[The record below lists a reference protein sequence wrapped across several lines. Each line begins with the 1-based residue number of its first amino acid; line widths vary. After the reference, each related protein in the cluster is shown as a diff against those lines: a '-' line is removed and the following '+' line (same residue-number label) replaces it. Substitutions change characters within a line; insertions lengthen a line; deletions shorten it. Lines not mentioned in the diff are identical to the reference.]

1 MGISIVGGGN
11 GATGP
16 TGPTGTGVTG
26 PTGSAG
32 ATGPT
37 GTTGATGATVGDTG
51 ATGPTGTTGATGPTG
66 PTGATVTG
74 PTGATVTGPTGTTG
88 PTGPAPSASI
98 DFVIDGAGSAITTG
112 IKGDLRV
119 PFAGTVDSWTILAD
133 QSGSIMIDV
142 WKDSLANFPP
152 TIADSMCT
160 GKEPYIAPS
169 AAYAEDT
176 SITDWTTDDIAAGDV
191 LRFSVASNASITRAT
206 LSLKVTR
213 T

>member
-1 MGISIVGGGN
+1 MGLSIVGGAGT
-11 GATGP
+11 TGP
-16 TGPTGTGVTG
+16 TGPTGAGPTG
-26 PTGSAG
+26 PTGS
-32 ATGPT
+32 TGP
-37 GTTGATGATVGDTG
+37 TGATVGDTG
-51 ATGPTGTTGATGPTG
+51 PTGPTGTTGATGPTG
-66 PTGATVTG
+66 GTVTG

-88 PTGPAPSASI
+88 PTGPAASASI

-112 IKGDLRV
+112 VKGDLRV
-119 PFAGTVDSWTILAD
+119 PFAGTIDSWTILAD
-133 QSGSIMIDV
+133 QSGTIMIDV
-142 WKDSLANFPP
+142 WKDTLANFPP

-176 SITDWTTDDIAAGDV
+176 TITDWTTDDITAGDV
-191 LRFSVASNASITRAT
+191 LRFSVASNTSITRAT

>member
-1 MGISIVGGGN
+1 MGLSIVGGAGT
-11 GATGP
+11 TGP
-16 TGPTGTGVTG
+16 TGPTGAGPTG
-26 PTGSAG
+26 PTGS
-32 ATGPT
+32 TGP
-37 GTTGATGATVGDTG
+37 TGATVGDTG

-66 PTGATVTG
+66 GTVTG

-88 PTGPAPSASI
+88 PTGPAASASI

-112 IKGDLRV
+112 VKGDLRV
-119 PFAGTVDSWTILAD
+119 PFAGTIDSWTILAD
-133 QSGSIMIDV
+133 QSGTIMIDV
-142 WKDSLANFPP
+142 WKDTLANFPP

-176 SITDWTTDDIAAGDV
+176 TITDWTTDDITAGDV
-191 LRFSVASNASITRAT
+191 LRFSVASNTSITRAT

>member
-1 MGISIVGGGN
+1 MGLSIVGSGAA

-16 TGPTGTGVTG
+16 TGPTGSAATG
-26 PTGSAG
+26 PTGS
-32 ATGPT
+32 TGPT
-37 GTTGATGATVGDTG
+37 GTTGATGPTGATVGDTG
-51 ATGPTGTTGATGPTG
+51 ATGPTGTTGPTG

-88 PTGPAPSASI
+88 PTGPAASASI
-98 DFVIDGAGSAITTG
+98 DFVIDGGGSAITTG
-112 IKGDLRV
+112 VKGDLRV

-142 WKDSLANFPP
+142 WKDTLANFPP

-176 SITDWTTDDIAAGDV
+176 TITDWTTDDISAGDV
-191 LRFSVASNASITRAT
+191 LRFSVASNTSITRAT

>member
-1 MGISIVGGGN
+1 MGLSIVGGAGT
-11 GATGP
+11 TGP
-16 TGPTGTGVTG
+16 TGPTGAGPTG
-26 PTGSAG
+26 PTGS
-32 ATGPT
+32 TGP
-37 GTTGATGATVGDTG
+37 TGATVGDTG
-51 ATGPTGTTGATGPTG
+51 PTGPTGTTGATGPTG
-66 PTGATVTG
+66 GTVTG

-88 PTGPAPSASI
+88 PTGPAASASI

-112 IKGDLRV
+112 VKGDLRV
-119 PFAGTVDSWTILAD
+119 PFAGTIDSWTILAD
-133 QSGSIMIDV
+133 QSGTIMIDV
-142 WKDSLANFPP
+142 WKDTLANFPP

-176 SITDWTTDDIAAGDV
+176 TITDWTTDDISAGDV
-191 LRFSVASNASITRAT
+191 LRFSVASNTSITRAT